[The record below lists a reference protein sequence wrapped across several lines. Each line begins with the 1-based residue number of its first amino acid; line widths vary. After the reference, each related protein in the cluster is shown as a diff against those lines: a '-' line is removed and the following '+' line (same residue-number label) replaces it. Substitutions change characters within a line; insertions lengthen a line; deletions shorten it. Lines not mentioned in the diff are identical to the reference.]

1 VILIA
6 AVIAAAYQL
15 AALIACVVFRIGAR
29 SQEPGVGGKR
39 PVNTPVTIMK
49 AVRGIDAGFREAL
62 ESHAK
67 LDGTFELLCGVRD
80 PNDPAVEAIRNSPR
94 GRAVVCS
101 TVTLNQK
108 VGVLIDLTREAAH
121 GVLIV
126 NDADIRVPADYLKQV
141 TGPLEDPEIGLVTC
155 LYRARGVT
163 LAGRFEALG
172 VATDFAPSTLVA
184 RLVGVKEFA
193 LGSTLAFRRVDL
205 ERIGGF
211 EAFADFLADDYQ
223 LGHRLHL
230 LGLKCVLSPAIVETS
245 LGGTWGGVWRH
256 QLRWARTIRVSKLW
270 GYVGLPIT
278 YATAWAVVAAAVGRW
293 DIAAGLVAVRMA
305 TALAGIAVLR
315 DWRSLLFAWA
325 VIPRDLFGVA
335 IWIAGL
341 FGDTVV
347 WRGRVLR
354 LNREGRIIVQ
364 KS

>member
-1 VILIA
+1 
-6 AVIAAAYQL
+6 
-15 AALIACVVFRIGAR
+15 
-29 SQEPGVGGKR
+29 
-39 PVNTPVTIMK
+39 MK

-325 VIPRDLFGVA
+325 VIPRDLCGVA